1 MIQKLKM
8 LNLKYFEAFLLYLRR
23 VKIDGKCWHEFDPF
37 PDRTASRLT
46 KKKFE
51 SFPQIWKFCCS
62 KLRFCEPNFIG
73 MANFP
78 WLIHRL
84 ITTFFC
90 KAIRAKLN
98 EIANIGTYLEL
109 LHAITHAFVYT
120 RRTFTNGG
128 RITIWLVSSLTG
140 LDSVV
145 SVHTSSNIFSCLIKS
160 NPVKLETTHTRDPCP
175 YGEWSLLTLHN
186 IKLVLVRD

>member
-1 MIQKLKM
+1 M
-8 LNLKYFEAFLLYLRR
+8 LTRFWPFPGPDCKSLNKKEIWIFSTNLKFLLFKITILRTKFYR
-23 VKIDGKCWHEFDPF
+23 YGEFSMTYSSIDYD
-37 PDRTASRLT
+37 
-46 KKKFE
+46 
-51 SFPQIWKFCCS
+51 I
-62 KLRFCEPNFIG
+62 
-73 MANFP
+73 
-78 WLIHRL
+78 
-84 ITTFFC
+84 FC

-98 EIANIGTYLEL
+98 EIANIDTYLEL

-120 RRTFTNGG
+120 RRTFANGG